1 VPRFNYHAAAESK
14 DIPSSTI
21 TFTKDTVVENSRIIN
36 FTISPQ
42 RKLHKLEF
50 ITNNEIRFDSLSV
63 NNAKVNSGN
72 SFEIKRGTFLIYHI
86 ANVDKE
92 VTISMAIQNGAT
104 PEIIVNEI
112 SYDLLSNPLFDI
124 KPRTKEMMAMPFVT
138 NDAIICTQ
146 KLKL

>member
-1 VPRFNYHAAAESK
+1 
-14 DIPSSTI
+14 
-21 TFTKDTVVENSRIIN
+21 
-36 FTISPQ
+36 
-42 RKLHKLEF
+42 
-50 ITNNEIRFDSLSV
+50 
-63 NNAKVNSGN
+63 
-72 SFEIKRGTFLIYHI
+72 
-86 ANVDKE
+86 
-92 VTISMAIQNGAT
+92 MAIQNGAT